1 MGDRL
6 TTAVLIE
13 DHAGMRE
20 GIQKWCSEADPP
32 IHLVEAGGQVALAW
46 TKPGSGADVVILDLL
61 VEGKDQFDTIT
72 RLAESGR
79 RVVVYTMYEGEE
91 TAVQCIDRGAL
102 AYIAKSEEK
111 EHLIRAV
118 RAAAIGQAYTT
129 PKLGGAILVDPKQP
143 QLSEREKEAL
153 LLWLQL
159 GSKAEVAGKMFV
171 SESVVETYVT
181 RVRAKYAYVGRRAST
196 KSELTVRAIKDGL
209 ITVEELEALLDRR
222 DT

>member
-20 GIQKWCSEADPP
+20 GIRKWCAEADPP
-32 IHLVEAGGQVALAW
+32 IDLVEAGGQVALAW
-46 TKPGSGADVVILDLL
+46 TGPGRSADVVILDLL
-61 VEGKDQFDTIT
+61 VEGKNQFDTIT
-72 RLAESGR
+72 RLVESR
-79 RVVVYTMYEGEE
+79 RHVVVYTMYEGEE

-111 EHLIRAV
+111 DHLIRAV
-118 RAAAIGQAYTT
+118 RAAAIGETYTT

-143 QLSEREKEAL
+143 RLSEREKEAL

-159 GSKAEVAGKMFV
+159 DSKAEVARKMFV
-171 SESVVETYVT
+171 TESTVDEFIT
-181 RVRAKYAYVGRRAST
+181 RVRVKYDYVGRRAST

-209 ITVEELEALLDRR
+209 ITIEELEALLDRR
-222 DT
+222 DS